1 MAGPPAEP
9 FGKRRLPPLEPSS
22 PPPKRSGRVALLV
35 MGTLAVGG
43 GAYALMPHDNCE
55 SNRPGVAA
63 SATPGQTGTACNSGS
78 SSGGHGSGWSSRSGY
93 YGGDSSSSHSSSS
106 SETGGGPITRGG
118 FGGFAHA
125 ISSHFSGG
133 G

>member
-1 MAGPPAEP
+1 MARPPAEP
-9 FGKRRLPPLEPSS
+9 FGKRRLPPLEPS

-43 GAYALMPHDNCE
+43 GAYALMPHDDCE
-55 SNRPGVAA
+55 SKRPSVAA
-63 SATPGQTGTACNSGS
+63 SAMPGQAATTCNSGS
-78 SSGGHGSGWSSRSGY
+78 SSGGHGSGWSSRSGF
-93 YGGDSSSSHSSSS
+93 YGGDSSPSHSSSS

-125 ISSHFSGG
+125 IASHFSGG
-133 G
+133 